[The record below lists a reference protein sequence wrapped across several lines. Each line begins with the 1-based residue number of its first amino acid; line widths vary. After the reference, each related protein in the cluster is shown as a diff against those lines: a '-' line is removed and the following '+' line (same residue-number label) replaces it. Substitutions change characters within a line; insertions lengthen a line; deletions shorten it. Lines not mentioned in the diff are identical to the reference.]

1 MATNKEKRKEFLKG
15 ACSKEQYAAWFV
27 QSNPDMEL
35 DDEDIDKAYKAYIR
49 DYKRKAR
56 IMMGGTEAL
65 REMLAPT
72 SKDVINA
79 IPDEV
84 KMCINT
90 LSRYY
95 TQSIYENLEF
105 KNNIAYLDE
114 ELGKAN
120 KSVEQACISI
130 EQDDKIIT
138 DLRAINKASVEEIK
152 RLKDVEQSLL
162 DRIAELEKSN
172 EAMKVGNQS
181 MIDTINRI
189 KKQKI
194 KFVMMKPGPEL
205 DDYIHDLEE
214 RNDTLMKENNILQ
227 EYLDK
232 HKKSEEE
239 LHLYEQMLQE
249 TEEQYDKVK
258 SENLKLRGKIQSQEI
273 YINSY
278 KDRHGSKPI
287 IVYGDEDDVYSGEV
301 KDLILRLV
309 ADKLASCDDVGS
321 RQYVL
326 LSDILEHNPK
336 DGTRDEI
343 RSFLFDFFKKYRS
356 FADLDKSELAEYG
369 LEVRNGGKHAYMY
382 FKNNP
387 NITTPISLTPSDG
400 AHMQN
405 LAQTTAAKL
414 L

>member
-1 MATNKEKRKEFLKG
+1 MATNKEKRKELLKG
-15 ACSKEQYAAWFV
+15 ALDKEDYAVWFI
-27 QSNPDMEL
+27 QNNPEMEL
-35 DDEDIDKAYKAYIR
+35 DDEDIDKAYKAYLR

-56 IMMGGTEAL
+56 IMIGGVEAL
-65 REMLAPT
+65 TEMLAPT
-72 SKDVINA
+72 TKEVIAA

-84 KMCINT
+84 KTCINT
-90 LSRYY
+90 LSKYY
-95 TQSIYENLEF
+95 TQSIYENLEL
-105 KNNIAYLDE
+105 KSNVAYMDE
-114 ELGKAN
+114 ELHKAN
-120 KSVEQACISI
+120 NTMGQASVSI
-130 EQDDKIIT
+130 EENDRIIA

-152 RLKDVEQSLL
+152 RLKNVEQSLL
-162 DRIAELEKSN
+162 DRITELEKAN
-172 EAMKVGNQS
+172 EAMKLGNQT
-181 MIDTINRI
+181 MIDTINKI

-214 RNDTLMKENNILQ
+214 RNDTLMKENDILQ
-227 EYLDK
+227 EYVDK
-232 HKKSEEE
+232 NKASEEE
-239 LHLYEQMLQE
+239 IHLYEQMLQE
-249 TEEQYDKVK
+249 SEEQYNKIK

-287 IVYGDEDDVYSGEV
+287 LVYGDEDDVYSGEI
-301 KDLILRLV
+301 KDLVLRLV
-309 ADKLASCDDVGS
+309 TDKMASCDDVSS

-336 DGTRDEI
+336 DGTRDEL
-343 RSFLFDFFKKYRS
+343 RAFLFDFFKSYRGYTNI
-356 FADLDKSELAEYG
+356 DTSELAEYG
-369 LEVRNGGKHAYMY
+369 FEVKNGGKHAYIY

-387 NITTPISLTPSDG
+387 TITSPISLTPSDG

-405 LAQTTAAKL
+405 LSQSIVAKL